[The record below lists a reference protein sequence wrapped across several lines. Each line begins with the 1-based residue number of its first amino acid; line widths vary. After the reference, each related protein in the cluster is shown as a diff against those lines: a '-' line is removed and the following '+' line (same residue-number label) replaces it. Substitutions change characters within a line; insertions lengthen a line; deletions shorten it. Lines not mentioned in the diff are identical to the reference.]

1 MARHHLVG
9 GVKVP
14 FTPEEEAEWDAN
26 EAAAIA
32 AEPMRI
38 WKRDMGETDIQLP
51 RISEDIIDSME
62 DVQFDKLPKIVRD
75 NHAAKKV
82 LRGQKP

>member
-9 GVKVP
+9 NVKVP
-14 FTPEEEAEWDAN
+14 FTAEEEAAFDAT
-26 EAAAIA
+26 EAAQIA
-32 AEPMRI
+32 AEPMRL
-38 WKRDMGETDIQLP
+38 WKRDMAETDASLP
-51 RISEDIIDSME
+51 RINEDIIDSME
-62 DVQFDKLPKIVRD
+62 STQFDKLPKIARD

>member
-9 GVKVP
+9 NVKVP
-14 FTPEEEAEWDAN
+14 FTSEEEAAFDAT
-26 EAAAIA
+26 EAAQIA
-32 AEPMRI
+32 AEPMRL
-38 WKRDMGETDIQLP
+38 WKRDMVETDAQLP
-51 RISEDIIDSME
+51 RINEDIIDSME
-62 DVQFDKLPKIVRD
+62 DAQKARLPQIVRD